1 MLACSGARAL
11 ALCLMEVRA
20 AVGHDGPTPSTAE
33 VIGEARCASFV
44 LCEPEALQPWDG
56 FSS

>member
-11 ALCLMEVRA
+11 ALSLMEVRA

-33 VIGEARCASFV
+33 VVGEARYACFV
-44 LCEPEALQPWDG
+44 
-56 FSS
+56 